1 MENDNKKKGIPNVSS
16 DIDKDNVLGMEKTF
30 LKDIE
35 EDNVLDMEKVA
46 LTDIDKDNVSDV
58 EKVAL
63 IDIEEDMAALKDIEE
78 NNVSD
83 MEKAAMK
90 DILEDVYKV
99 ILRER
104 EKEAMKVIA
113 KDIPDYCHEYEL
125 SPRGQGFLKD
135 IEEEDKKRGS
145 APKAGVADHLPAREK
160 AILKAILKDIP
171 KASVAYSLSAGE
183 KDILKDIEKDMKNRN
198 KKKSWLEQYV
208 DCEGVHANPH
218 FDDFLQQTHLTGS
231 YLLIFIMRLTWS
243 NIMIVALFHIFCLLL
258 LLCMNLLIFFYDFTT
273 DNNIIFRGIRATFDF
288 IVCPGVWLVVKYYK
302 YYEQQCPCNTDIY
315 MVIYFMI
322 YNVLLGILYH
332 PAHSL
337 IKRMLKSFEKEYDPT
352 HFL

>member
-1 MENDNKKKGIPNVSS
+1 MSYTENDNKIKI
-16 DIDKDNVLGMEKTF
+16 L
-30 LKDIE
+30 
-35 EDNVLDMEKVA
+35 NVLDMEKVA
-46 LTDIDKDNVSDV
+46 LKN
-58 EKVAL
+58 
-63 IDIEEDMAALKDIEE
+63 IEED
-78 NNVSD
+78 NVSD

-90 DILEDVYKV
+90 DILKDVYKV
-99 ILRER
+99 VLRKR
-104 EKEAMKVIA
+104 EKEAMKAIV
-113 KDIPDYCHEYEL
+113 KDLPEHVYDYEL
-125 SPRGQGFLKD
+125 TTRGKTFLKE
-135 IEEEDKKRGS
+135 IEEDKKRGS
-145 APKAGVADHLPAREK
+145 TPKVGAADHLPAREK